1 MQKEIYTPAERHLI
15 EGVIQLEQAME
26 TKKKTNALLE
36 LDMMLLAMEEK
47 QDMMDGL
54 KMEVYLL

>member
-1 MQKEIYTPAERHLI
+1 MQKEIYTPTERHLI

-54 KMEVYLL
+54 KMEAYLE